1 MTGRLR
7 HLPLVWACVLA
18 LLLLGP
24 ALGPGYVLSYDLVWV
39 PHLDLRGDFLGFAT
53 SLPRAV
59 PSDAVVAVLDDLVPA
74 QPLEKLALLL
84 PLVAA
89 GTGIARLVG
98 GSTTARLTAVTLA
111 VWNPFTAERLGM
123 GHWTVL
129 AGYGV
134 LPWLVLAGR
143 ATRRTGRV
151 PASAWVLTALGS
163 LSASAGLVSALTL
176 LVSGISSPRRLGRAA
191 LPLVPCGLAGNAPWV
206 VAGLLHA
213 GSATA
218 GGASVFS
225 LHGEGHLPAP
235 LAALGL
241 GGIWNAQVVPTSR
254 TTFLSWVSLALLVA
268 LAAVGVRAWARRPD
282 AGRLIVL
289 WAIGL
294 GIALLTW

>member
-1 MTGRLR
+1 MSGRLR

-59 PSDAVVAVLDDLVPA
+59 PSDAVVAVLDNVVPP

-89 GTGIARLVG
+89 GAGVARLVG

-129 AGYGV
+129 VGYGV

-143 ATRRTGRV
+143 RAREDGV
-151 PASAWVLTALGS
+151 LPGGAWLLAPLGS
-163 LSASAGLVSALTL
+163 LSATAGMVTAVTLVIC
-176 LVSGISSPRRLGRAA
+176 GWPRRAAPSPGVRARLMGCA
-191 LPLVPCGLAGNAPWV
+191 LAANAPWV
-206 VAGLLHA
+206 
-213 GSATA
+213 
-218 GGASVFS
+218 
-225 LHGEGHLPAP
+225 
-235 LAALGL
+235 
-241 GGIWNAQVVPTSR
+241 
-254 TTFLSWVSLALLVA
+254 
-268 LAAVGVRAWARRPD
+268 
-282 AGRLIVL
+282 
-289 WAIGL
+289 
-294 GIALLTW
+294 